1 MKHHGPYT
9 QEDLPG
15 IFSKTDVAIIPSRS
29 ENYPFI
35 VRECLHAGVPVI
47 ASNVGGIPEI
57 IQDGVN
63 GFLFKQG
70 DFRDLA
76 NKLQFI
82 IQNPQKIFA
91 LRKNIQP
98 VRTVSEDAE
107 ELEGIYREVLTRK
120 MKSK

>member
-98 VRTVSEDAE
+98 VRTVSEDANQ
-107 ELEGIYREVLTRK
+107 LKGIYREVLTRK

>member
-1 MKHHGPYT
+1 T
-9 QEDLPG
+9 
-15 IFSKTDVAIIPSRS
+15 
-29 ENYPFI
+29 

-82 IQNPQKIFA
+82 IQNPKKIFA

-107 ELEGIYREVLTRK
+107 ELKGIYREVLARK